1 MDQEFSTPVTPEK
14 YHILGDSLAR
24 TRLLLIGVMIVT
36 LGLAAVIY
44 TEAYFNAMRQLQATK
59 PRIAAAGIKQLYQVL
74 AGCNFL
80 LGMFLAGSLATFAF
94 RVFGSG
100 QVPPPGMRV
109 AFATKIRTGKSARKI
124 ATLSL
129 VLAVVV
135 FVGCLLS
142 GMHLWAVGQEYELIY
157 SRPFRSV

>member
-1 MDQEFSTPVTPEK
+1 MDQKFSTPATLKERCLP
-14 YHILGDSLAR
+14 GDSLTR

-36 LGLAAVIY
+36 LSLAVVIY
-44 TEAYFNAMRQLQATK
+44 TDAYFNAMRQLQATK

-80 LGMFLAGSLATFAF
+80 LGMFLTGALAIFSF
-94 RVFGSG
+94 RIFKSG

-109 AFATKIRTGKSARKI
+109 AFPTKVRTGKNARNI
-124 ATLSL
+124 ATISL

-135 FVGCLLS
+135 FAGCLLS
-142 GMHLWAVGQEYELIY
+142 GMHLWAVGREYEMIY
-157 SRPFRSV
+157 AQPLQSV